1 MPLYTR
7 RQIVVLLILLAI
19 AGLGLAIG
27 HWRRARPD
35 VADYLEQLDRTPAP
49 TSNLGLPRPGNGAAS
64 APSSQ
69 PEPRRSRRGR
79 APSDSTGPR
88 RSPTGDAPDTIDLN
102 RATPDELT
110 RLPGVGPA
118 LARRIV
124 DVRDADG
131 PFTQVD
137 ELGRVRGM
145 GARRLERLRAFV
157 TIAR

>member
-1 MPLYTR
+1 MALYTR
-7 RQIVVLLILLAI
+7 RQIVVLLIPLVI

-27 HWRRARPD
+27 HWRRASPD
-35 VADYLEQLDRTPAP
+35 IADSLEQLDRAP
-49 TSNLGLPRPGNGAAS
+49 V
-64 APSSQ
+64 APSS
-69 PEPRRSRRGR
+69 PVVPRPESRAPAPGSESEPRRSRRSQPVESTR
-79 APSDSTGPR
+79 PRSVPEPSS
-88 RSPTGDAPDTIDLN
+88 DTIDLN
-102 RATPDELT
+102 RATTDELT

-145 GARRLERLRAFV
+145 TARKIDKLRAFV
-157 TIAR
+157 TVAR